1 MTRTRITGFRT
12 ALELKH
18 LVMNEMEM
26 HGATC
31 DLNHIDISE
40 ITHLDEVFKNSC
52 FNGDMSQW
60 NTSNVYSMNGTFV
73 NSAFDGNISAWNVGR
88 LQYASS
94 MFENSKFNGDI
105 SRWDVSHVKNM
116 FRMFA
121 NSVFNGDISN
131 WNVYL
136 SSASS
141 MATMFSGASF
151 SGDLSRWP
159 LVETPQVLRML
170 DCSFTGTLPLLQGK
184 IVTMCYINLFG
195 TRAKLSTYLK
205 NTAFNTV
212 HLDMCHAT
220 KRKPLGVNPDDYKW
234 FKNIHQLGLGLGL
247 PTEEFR
253 NFAMAERSRLI
264 NKPFAETQDPSFTP
278 SELLELFKEGEA
290 P

>member
-18 LVMNEMEM
+18 LVMNEMNM
-26 HGATC
+26 YGANC

-52 FNGDMSQW
+52 FNGDISQW
-60 NTSNVYSMNGTFV
+60 DTSNVYSMNGTFV
-73 NSAFDGNISAWNVGR
+73 NSAFDGDISAWNVGC

-94 MFENSKFNGDI
+94 MFENSRFNSDI

-121 NSVFNGDISN
+121 DSIFNGDISN

-141 MATMFSGASF
+141 MATMFSGARF
-151 SGDLSRWP
+151 SGDLSRWT
-159 LVETPQVLRML
+159 LAETPQMLRML
-170 DCSFTGTLPLLQGK
+170 DCSFAGIPPLPQSG
-184 IVTMCYINLFG
+184 IVTMFYINLFG
-195 TRAKLSTYLK
+195 THAKLSTYLK

-212 HLDMCHAT
+212 HLDMCCAT
-220 KRKPLGVNPDDYKW
+220 KRKPIGVNQDDYKW
-234 FKNIHQLGLGLGL
+234 FKNIHPLGLGLGL
-247 PTEEFR
+247 PTAEFR
-253 NFAMAERSRLI
+253 IFAMAERFRLV
-264 NKPFAETQDPSFTP
+264 NKPLAETQEPSLTP
-278 SELLELFKEGEA
+278 SEVLELFEA
-290 P
+290 VEAL